1 MRLRTQH
8 PCPYSISFLPKSM
21 TSATF
26 LVIMC
31 HDGCASVPLFNHADS
46 HDVEFTTQ
54 NWQLGSYLCSH
65 THTHAGERI
74 LARTKLRTTIVVLC
88 YHVSPQIS
96 SEFSELMEDM
106 WELGQVHGGAYIH
119 TLYTTTCLK
128 GCLDSKKKCAHKC

>member
-65 THTHAGERI
+65 THM
-74 LARTKLRTTIVVLC
+74 RTNAFSHGQNYGLTQSPSATMLVLR
-88 YHVSPQIS
+88 YPVSS
-96 SEFSELMEDM
+96 VKLMEDM